1 MPTNFINITEVILN
15 GIVFDPKKSEV
26 LRAMDVQ
33 ELVVAVRRLF
43 ALLEQRRIDYLLV
56 GGVAMLVYVDGRN
69 TQDIDLII
77 DADAL
82 DTLPEIEIEDQ
93 NRDFARAHFGGLQV
107 DLLLTQ
113 NQLFDRVRHDF
124 AATRHFAERDIPCA
138 TVEGLFLLK
147 TFALPAMYRQGQF
160 NRVEIYEHDLAMLI
174 RDHQLDLS
182 ALFDILEQHVSAS
195 DLREIREIVVE
206 MERRIIRAPTR
217 FRNGDAS
224 TG

>member
-26 LRAMDVQ
+26 LRAMDAQ
-33 ELVVAVRRLF
+33 ELVGAVQRLF
-43 ALLEQRRIDYLLV
+43 ELLEQRRIDYLLV

-82 DTLPEIEIEDQ
+82 NALPEIEIEDQ
-93 NRDFARAHFGGLQV
+93 NVDFARAHFGGLQV
-107 DLLLTQ
+107 NLLLTR
-113 NQLFDRVRHDF
+113 NPLFHRVRRDF

-195 DLREIREIVVE
+195 DLREIREIVAE
-206 MERRIIRAPTR
+206 MERRIVRAPTR
-217 FRNGDAS
+217 FRTGDSSA
-224 TG
+224 G

>member
-77 DADAL
+77 DADAF

-93 NRDFARAHFGGLQV
+93 NFDFARAHFGGLQV
-107 DLLLTQ
+107 DLLLTR

-124 AATRHFAERDIPCA
+124 AATCHFAERDIPCA

-147 TFALPAMYRQGQF
+147 SFALPAMYRQGQF
-160 NRVEIYEHDLAMLI
+160 DRVEVYEHDLAMLI
-174 RDHQLDLS
+174 RDHQLDPS
-182 ALFDILEQHVSAS
+182 GLFDILAQHVSAS
-195 DLREIREIVVE
+195 DLCEIREIVAE
-206 MERRIIRAPTR
+206 MERRIERAPTR